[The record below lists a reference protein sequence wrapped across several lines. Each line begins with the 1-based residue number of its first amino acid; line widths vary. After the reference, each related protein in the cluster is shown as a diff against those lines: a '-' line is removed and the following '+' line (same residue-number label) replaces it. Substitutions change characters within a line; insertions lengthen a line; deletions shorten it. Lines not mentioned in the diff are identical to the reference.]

1 MVTELERR
9 KQACQMY
16 YYQKV
21 SKAEICRR
29 LDCSR
34 PWLDRWLNRY
44 HPDRVDESL
53 SSRKAG
59 PKRAYSP
66 WSDDIRQ
73 QVLEMRRLRT
83 QRDKFPYA
91 LIGAAAI
98 HYELEALKSPEI
110 PPARTIHDWLSKA
123 DLVETQPA
131 KREKREPKPIP
142 LPQAK
147 AVNAVQQLDLK
158 GPVYLRG
165 SSHKYYLAV
174 LRDRYSRRCAIDVL
188 SSREA
193 QGITD
198 FLVASWQW
206 LGLPDY
212 LQMDN
217 ALEFRGSNRYPR
229 SFGQVVRVAIDLGVE
244 PIFNPSSE
252 PWRNGGVERHNGF
265 IGERLLSIECA
276 DLTALKQQ
284 ALACQTAC
292 NYTHRLTA
300 LGGLTPEQVAAQAV
314 LRFPPQD
321 YQRHQARTLPQ
332 DKGFVS
338 LVRLVRKSG
347 RITLG
352 TDDRFMVDPE
362 LAYSY
367 VLARVDLAQKI
378 VTISQD
384 GEPLKVYDY
393 SAQTVSAWADDNQA
407 DDELDELINDLN
419 VTQFVAPMTISL
431 YCHAVHCT

>member
-16 YYQKV
+16 YYQKL
-21 SKAEICRR
+21 SKSEICRR
-29 LDCSR
+29 LACSR
-34 PWLDRWLNRY
+34 PWLDRWLSRY
-44 HPDRVDESL
+44 YPDRVEESL
-53 SSRKAG
+53 SNHKAG
-59 PKRAYSP
+59 PQHGYSP
-66 WSDDIRQ
+66 WSDEIRQ

-98 HYELEALKSPEI
+98 HYELEALKSPEL
-110 PPARTIHDWLSKA
+110 PPIRTIHDWLEKA
-123 DLVETQPA
+123 DLVDTASTRP
-131 KREKREPKPIP
+131 EKRDPKPIP
-142 LPQAK
+142 LPQANT
-147 AVNAVQQLDLK
+147 ANAIQQLDLK

-165 SSHKYYLAV
+165 SSSKYYLAV

-198 FLVASWQW
+198 FLVASWHW

-229 SFGQVVRVAIDLGVE
+229 SFGRVVRVVIDLGVE
-244 PIFNPSSE
+244 PIFNPASE

-265 IGERLLSIECA
+265 IGERLLSLECA
-276 DLTALKQQ
+276 DLMALKREAQ
-284 ALACQTAC
+284 ACQTTC

-300 LGGLTPEQVAAQAV
+300 LAGLTPHEVAAQAV
-314 LRFPPQD
+314 LRFPPHA

-338 LVRLVRKSG
+338 FVRLVRKSG

-352 TDDRFMVDPE
+352 AGDRFMVDPE
-362 LAYSY
+362 LAYTY
-367 VLARVDLAQKI
+367 VLARVDLAQKL

-384 GEPLKVYDY
+384 GQPLKVYDY
-393 SAQTVSAWADDNQA
+393 SAQTVGAWAA
-407 DDELDELINDLN
+407 DDQANEELDALVKEPKCN
-419 VTQFVAPMTISL
+419 
-431 YCHAVHCT
+431 AVRCTYDH